1 MRWEINVYCL
11 SSNAYLCRC
20 FREWWLELPARFDM
34 PESMQQLLRLLALAT
49 TACTIAFG
57 FTSCA
62 VIGRNAKGVGDELKN
77 LTGFGEDDEKKENS
91 SSLKDLADI
100 QATLTTDS
108 SQLYSEDK
116 IVWAD
121 EDPDKP
127 MAELE
132 EIWKIGPQDNW
143 YESYTEAMRLSR
155 KNGKPV
161 LLWFTNSDRNTAAKS
176 LDNELFS
183 HSEFED
189 WAAENV
195 VRLRVDSNI
204 NEDDERRK
212 DKKQKYINQ
221 LRKQY
226 KVMGSPV
233 VLMLSPRGTQFGKY
247 RGYKTGGS
255 LFYFGRLKSAHR
267 NALADYGNWREE
279 YEAKGYRI
287 WHDNKGR
294 KVFAKPVSLKSG
306 EITLKN
312 PEGKRSKT
320 SLKKLSPADQAW
332 VADYV
337 KKQKK

>member
-1 MRWEINVYCL
+1 
-11 SSNAYLCRC
+11 
-20 FREWWLELPARFDM
+20 
-34 PESMQQLLRLLALAT
+34 MQQHIRKLALAT

-57 FTSCA
+57 LVSCA
-62 VIGRNAKGVGDELKN
+62 VIGRNAKGVGADLKN
-77 LTGFGEDDEKKENS
+77 LAGFGEDDEEKKEGS
-91 SSLKDLADI
+91 GLKDLVDM
-100 QATLTTDS
+100 QATLTTDTS
-108 SQLYSEDK
+108 RLYSEDK
-116 IVWAD
+116 IIWAD

-127 MAELE
+127 MVELE

-143 YESYTEAMRLSR
+143 YESYTEAMRLAR

-161 LLWFTNSDRNTAAKS
+161 LLWFTNSDRNSAAKS
-176 LDNELFS
+176 LSNELFS
-183 HSEFED
+183 TSDFED
-189 WAAENV
+189 WAIDNV
-195 VRLRVDSNI
+195 IRLRMDSNI
-204 NEDDERRK
+204 IEDDQRRK
-212 DKKQKYINQ
+212 DNKQKYINK
-221 LRKQY
+221 LRKRY

-233 VLMLSPRGTQFGKY
+233 VLMLSPRGSQFGKY
-247 RGYKTGGS
+247 IGYKTGGS
-255 LFYFGRLKSAHR
+255 LFYFGRLKSSHR

-294 KVFAKPVSLKSG
+294 KVFAKPVSLQAG

-320 SLKKLSPADQAW
+320 TLKKLSPDDQAW

>member
-1 MRWEINVYCL
+1 
-11 SSNAYLCRC
+11 
-20 FREWWLELPARFDM
+20 
-34 PESMQQLLRLLALAT
+34 MQLQIRSIILAGS
-49 TACTIAFG
+49 ACTLAFG
-57 FTSCA
+57 LVSCA
-62 VIGRNAKGVGDELKN
+62 VIGRNAKVVGEDFKA
-77 LTGFGEDDEKKENS
+77 LTGLGGEDEVKKPGS
-91 SSLKDLADI
+91 GLKDLADI
-100 QATLTTDS
+100 QATVTTDS

-127 MAELE
+127 MVELE
-132 EIWKIGPQDNW
+132 ELWKIGPQDNW
-143 YESYTEAMRLSR
+143 YESYTEAMRIAR

-161 LLWFTNSDRNTAAKS
+161 LLWFTNSDRNTASKS
-176 LDNELFS
+176 LSNELFS
-183 HSEFED
+183 HANFED
-189 WAAENV
+189 WATENV
-195 VRLRVDSNI
+195 IRLRVDSNI
-204 NEDDERRK
+204 NEDDEDRR

-247 RGYKTGGS
+247 RGYKTGGAV
-255 LFYFGRLKSAHR
+255 FYFGRLKSSHR
-267 NALADYGNWREE
+267 NAMADYVNWREE

-294 KVFAKPVSLKSG
+294 KVFAKPVSLQAG

-320 SLKKLSPADQAW
+320 SLKKLSPADQTW